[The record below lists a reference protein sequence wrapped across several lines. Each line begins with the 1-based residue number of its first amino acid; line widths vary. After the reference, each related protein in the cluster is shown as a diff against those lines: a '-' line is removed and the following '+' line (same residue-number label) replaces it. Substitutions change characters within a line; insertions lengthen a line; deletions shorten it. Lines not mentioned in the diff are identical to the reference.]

1 MDKKIHEKVNAFVSK
16 IVTRRLGS
24 HDIIRA
30 LYHIQVPSILYV
42 LHGHNA
48 HEEVLERESRRLSS
62 TILPLIGLN
71 RHIPLKL
78 RYAPLSRGGFAL
90 PNLFCEMGIIKI
102 KQVLKDIRRN
112 TESGKLMLI
121 ALQ

>member
-62 TILPLIGLN
+62 PIFHRPVSY
-71 RHIPLKL
+71 H
-78 RYAPLSRGGFAL
+78 
-90 PNLFCEMGIIKI
+90 
-102 KQVLKDIRRN
+102 
-112 TESGKLMLI
+112 
-121 ALQ
+121 